1 MEVIDMFTHEQIV
14 TACACFIYMNLNE
27 ELDYI
32 DRLSQVARWMDDENE
47 FELFTIMFD
56 NEICK
61 QWMLS
66 KLEEV

>member
-1 MEVIDMFTHEQIV
+1 MFTHEQIV
-14 TACACFIYMNLNE
+14 IACACFIYMNLNE

-32 DRLSQVARWMDDENE
+32 DRLSQIARWMNDERE
-47 FELFTIMFD
+47 FELFTMMFD

-66 KLEEV
+66 KLEGD